1 MDFPEAPGHLSEDS
15 RRTWKELIENFDIS
29 DPEGLDILRFG
40 LEARDRATRAR
51 EEIDKQGMT
60 VVDKW
65 GQVKPHP
72 LLTAERDARASYL
85 AALKQLGLEKDPA
98 KMRGPGRPTNFEIQ
112 AKRMRE

>member
-51 EEIDKQGMT
+51 EEIDRQGMT
-60 VVDKW
+60 MQDKW
-65 GQVKPHP
+65 GQTKPHP
-72 LLTAERDARASYL
+72 LLPVERDARSSYL
-85 AALKQLGLEKDPA
+85 SALKQLGLEKDPA
-98 KMRGPGRPTNFEIQ
+98 RMRGPGRPTSFETQI
-112 AKRMRE
+112 KRQKE